1 MNCKRKV
8 LLKGKGRRHKKN
20 ENCDNVRYEWDEILA
35 RTVGV
40 AVGRR
45 SGARLATTLLD
56 HYFHHSWHER
66 SALQSVAVRRSTRND
81 VSGHYFHCFFS
92 LPFFPPFPPLS
103 PFSKKECSD
112 WKTYLA
118 KVDRSGQKQR
128 CRPLSRPCR
137 PFWGPLA
144 AILDFWGSHRRNDWI
159 KKLI

>member
-56 HYFHHSWHER
+56 HYT
-66 SALQSVAVRRSTRND
+66 L
-81 VSGHYFHCFFS
+81 FF
-92 LPFFPPFPPLS
+92 L
-103 PFSKKECSD
+103 
-112 WKTYLA
+112 
-118 KVDRSGQKQR
+118 
-128 CRPLSRPCR
+128 
-137 PFWGPLA
+137 
-144 AILDFWGSHRRNDWI
+144 
-159 KKLI
+159 